1 MLHYQAEEGSL
12 VMSVAQWNWSE
23 NETELSLSGKWTAR
37 GIGRLKSMETI
48 RAFEVEKMQ
57 INASRLEALDCAGAL
72 QLVKFCRSA
81 GACVKKINWLG
92 LTESQKTLL
101 YVVNDEWEPANPVVD
116 VQPNFVY
123 AVGLAAVEKIEELKR
138 FIRFFGHVIVVFFS
152 IFVGKFHFQW
162 QLFGK
167 NVEDTGFRAMGIVSL
182 LNFLIGL
189 VLAYQMVFMLSV
201 YGASIYVVELTGI
214 IIFREFGPII
224 AAIVVAG
231 RTATAFT
238 AEIGTMKVREEV
250 DALSAFGI
258 EPIERLVIPKLVGLL
273 IAMPLL
279 VVLADIAGVF
289 GSMIM
294 TKVQAGIT
302 FSEFLSRFQGEV
314 HATQLW
320 IGLAKTPFFAFA
332 IALVGTYQGFSASQS
347 AQSVGEKTTHSAVQ
361 AIFLVIVIDA
371 IFSVIFSVYG
381 I

>member
-1 MLHYQAEEGSL
+1 MPLAKWS
-12 VMSVAQWNWSE
+12 WSE
-23 NETELSLSGKWTAR
+23 DETELSLSGQWTAR
-37 GIGRLKSMETI
+37 GISQLSKIETSHS
-48 RAFEVEKMQ
+48 FVVEKMQ
-57 INASRLEALDCAGAL
+57 INASRLDALDSAGAL
-72 QLVKFCRSA
+72 QLVKFCHSV
-81 GACVKKINWLG
+81 GVCVKKINWLG
-92 LTESQKTLL
+92 LTQAQKILL
-101 YVVNDEWEPANPVVD
+101 DMVSDAWKPAEPVID
-116 VQPNFVY
+116 QRPNFIY
-123 AVGLAAVEKIEELKR
+123 AVGLASVQKIKELR
-138 FIRFFGHVIVVFFS
+138 EFIWFFGHVVVVFFS

-162 QLFGK
+162 QLFAK
-167 NVEDTGFRAMGIVSL
+167 NVEETGFRAMGIVSL

-189 VLAYQMVFMLSV
+189 VLAYQMIFMLLA
-201 YGASIYVVELTGI
+201 YGAAIYVVELTGI
-214 IIFREFGPII
+214 IILREFGPII

-258 EPIERLVIPKLVGLL
+258 EPIERLVIPKVFGLL
-273 IAMPLL
+273 LAMPLL
-279 VVLADIAGVF
+279 VVLADLTGVF

-294 TKVQAGIT
+294 AKVQAGIT
-302 FSEFLSRFQGEV
+302 FSEFLHRFHSEV
-314 HATQLW
+314 HVTQLW

-371 IFSVIFSVYG
+371 IFSVIFSIYG